1 MYRRKI
7 PGQLQIELP
16 FDLRL
21 DPNNRWVRL
30 AGQIP
35 WDRIEEEY
43 IKNFKG
49 CEGQLA
55 KSARLAFGALYIQM
69 SEGYTDEKTRDS
81 IQENPY
87 LQYFCGMEC
96 FTTEPPFDSSMMVRF
111 RLRIPAEMIKQ
122 ITAEVFVPDAL
133 KEIQI
138 REREGQKKGTKEL
151 ESNKEK
157 ASEEPEP
164 ENRGTQIVDAT
175 CCPQDIKFPTDI
187 GLLNHARELLEM
199 IIDWLYISVMGLL
212 SYKPRTYR
220 KVARKDYLAYAK
232 TKKHTKKQIRSTLKK
247 QLQYVARDL
256 RIVDYLLEKG
266 ASLLELPS
274 YLYKALPTIRKLYCQ
289 QQEMF
294 DNQVHRCDDRIVSIA
309 QPHVRPIV
317 RGKENRPT
325 EFGAKVAISL
335 VGGYAFVNDIS
346 WDNVPEASLL
356 PESGEEYKKMFG
368 FYPEKIIGDR
378 VYANRNNRAWCKE
391 RGIHLSGPRLGRKSE
406 EVQREEAIQIYKDG
420 CERNAVEG
428 KFGVVKRKFSLDLV
442 MTKLPETSETMIA
455 MGFFVANM
463 ERKLSRMVPH
473 NAIVLSVA

>member
-274 YLYKALPTIRKLYCQ
+274 YLYKALPTIRKLYQ
-289 QQEMF
+289 
-294 DNQVHRCDDRIVSIA
+294 
-309 QPHVRPIV
+309 
-317 RGKENRPT
+317 
-325 EFGAKVAISL
+325 
-335 VGGYAFVNDIS
+335 
-346 WDNVPEASLL
+346 
-356 PESGEEYKKMFG
+356 
-368 FYPEKIIGDR
+368 
-378 VYANRNNRAWCKE
+378 
-391 RGIHLSGPRLGRKSE
+391 
-406 EVQREEAIQIYKDG
+406 
-420 CERNAVEG
+420 
-428 KFGVVKRKFSLDLV
+428 
-442 MTKLPETSETMIA
+442 
-455 MGFFVANM
+455 
-463 ERKLSRMVPH
+463 
-473 NAIVLSVA
+473 